1 VPPGCGADLEAA
13 GDGRGDQP
21 QDRAAVKSTGPFSL
35 RFHRPSTASFR
46 ARPLRFSALF
56 LDASCRFSSA
66 ASFRSQQREGQ
77 IARDKD
83 VLQAQLLETIDG
95 SLMQKKQPAAFQAR
109 ASLTKWLEENRL
121 SRHALKFLEIG
132 GQVFH

>member
-1 VPPGCGADLEAA
+1 MRVHCT
-13 GDGRGDQP
+13 
-21 QDRAAVKSTGPFSL
+21 S
-35 RFHRPSTASFR
+35 
-46 ARPLRFSALF
+46 SAPF

-83 VLQAQLLETIDG
+83 MLQAQLLETIDG
-95 SLMQKKQPAAFQAR
+95 SLMQKKQPVAFQAR
-109 ASLTKWLEENRL
+109 ASLTKWLEEKRL

-132 GQVFH
+132 GQVFYLIVDCPNHLGLWSIGLSSHMMALITSGCGPLDCPPT

>member
-1 VPPGCGADLEAA
+1 
-13 GDGRGDQP
+13 
-21 QDRAAVKSTGPFSL
+21 L
-35 RFHRPSTASFR
+35 RFHRPSTAPFR
-46 ARPLRFSALF
+46 ARPLRFSAPF